1 MIKSLSSIIIV
12 VILRE
17 GETIGVQ
24 GQMSGWWRSF
34 TAFCAKV
41 AIMARGSGST
51 SKAGGYSTSG
61 AVMTSAFAEGA
72 SVSSSTS
79 GFLKI
84 GFLGR
89 R

>member
-1 MIKSLSSIIIV
+1 MV
-12 VILRE
+12 FR
-17 GETIGVQ
+17 
-24 GQMSGWWRSF
+24 
-34 TAFCAKV
+34 AKV

-51 SKAGGYSTSG
+51 SKAGGYGTSG
-61 AVMTSAFAEGA
+61 AVMTSVFAERA

-84 GFLGR
+84 WFLGR

>member
-1 MIKSLSSIIIV
+1 MV
-12 VILRE
+12 FR
-17 GETIGVQ
+17 
-24 GQMSGWWRSF
+24 
-34 TAFCAKV
+34 AKV
-41 AIMARGSGST
+41 AIMARGSGSA

-84 GFLGR
+84 WFLGR
-89 R
+89 Q

>member
-1 MIKSLSSIIIV
+1 LIKSLSSIIIV
-12 VILRE
+12 VVLRE
-17 GETIGVQ
+17 GETVGVQ
-24 GQMSGWWRSF
+24 GQMSGWWWSF
-34 TAFCAKV
+34 MAFCAKV
-41 AIMARGSGST
+41 AIMARGSGSA
-51 SKAGGYSTSG
+51 SKAGGYGTSG
-61 AVMTSAFAEGA
+61 AVITSVFAEGA